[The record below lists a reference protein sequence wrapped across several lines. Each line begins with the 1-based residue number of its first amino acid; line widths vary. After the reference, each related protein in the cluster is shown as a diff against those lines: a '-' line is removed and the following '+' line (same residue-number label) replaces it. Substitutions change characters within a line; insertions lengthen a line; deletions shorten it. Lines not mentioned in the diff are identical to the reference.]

1 MKVNKLL
8 KGILC
13 SVFCLNTLV
22 GCSGESPYKQIAKAQ
37 TLDYNGI
44 PVYIEPD
51 EKTLQMTIDKYF
63 KQLEKQPD
71 YLMKNC
77 TEIHFQC
84 EEVFMKHMLDDGFVQ
99 NEADGEF
106 YDGLTSDTTVY
117 MNTRTKKFGSVN
129 IDENDFKKVLTH
141 ELWHVYDDVHQNR
154 DSYHSSNDTRIIDI
168 YNQNPSLLGEYGAT
182 NILEFFAEAG
192 QMYIYEPD
200 ELKEKSEELYNFFEE
215 LPKE

>member
-1 MKVNKLL
+1 MKIKTIL
-8 KGILC
+8 KAILC
-13 SVFCLNTLV
+13 SILCLTTLV
-22 GCSGESPYKQIAKAQ
+22 GCSGESPYKQIAEAQ
-37 TLDYNGI
+37 TLDFNGI

-71 YLMKNC
+71 YLIKNC

-84 EEVFMKHMLDDGFVQ
+84 EDVFMKHMLDDGYVQ
-99 NEADGEF
+99 NEEDGEF

-117 MNTRTKKFGSVN
+117 MNTRTKKYGSIN
-129 IDENDFKKVLTH
+129 IDENYFKEILTH
-141 ELWHVYDDVHQNR
+141 ELWHVYDNTHQNGNTTP
-154 DSYHSSNDTRIIDI
+154 SETIVDI

-182 NILEFFAEAG
+182 SIYEFFADAG
-192 QMYIYEPD
+192 KIYVNEPD
-200 ELKEKSEELYNFFEE
+200 KLKEKSEELYNFFET

>member
-8 KGILC
+8 RGILC
-13 SVFCLNTLV
+13 SIFCLTALV

-84 EEVFMKHMLDDGFVQ
+84 EDVFMKRMLDDGFVQ
-99 NEADGEF
+99 NEADGEL
-106 YDGLTSDTTVY
+106 YDGLASDTIVY

-129 IDENDFKKVLTH
+129 IDENDFKETLTH
-141 ELWHVYDDVHQNR
+141 ELWHVYDAVRQKEGSD
-154 DSYHSSNDTRIIDI
+154 YSSNDIRIIDI

-200 ELKEKSEELYNFFEE
+200 ELKDKSVELYNFFESV
-215 LPKE
+215 PKE

>member
-1 MKVNKLL
+1 MKIKTIL
-8 KGILC
+8 KAMLC
-13 SVFCLNTLV
+13 SLFCLTTLV

-154 DSYHSSNDTRIIDI
+154 DSYYSSNDTRIIDI

-200 ELKEKSEELYNFFEE
+200 ELKEKSEELYNFFEA